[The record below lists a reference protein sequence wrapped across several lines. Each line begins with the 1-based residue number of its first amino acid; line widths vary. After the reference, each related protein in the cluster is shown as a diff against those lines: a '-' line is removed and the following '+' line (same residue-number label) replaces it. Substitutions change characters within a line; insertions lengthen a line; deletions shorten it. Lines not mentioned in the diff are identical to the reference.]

1 MPTLYILA
9 GPNGAG
15 KTTFYNTAI
24 EQNFI
29 PSDLPFL
36 NIDLITRELGSYSD
50 FNFAK
55 AEEIYRERIT
65 KLLQQ
70 GANFMIE
77 SNLAKDAEYEWI
89 EAMIRKGYEVVLY
102 FLCTDYID
110 DVHINRVQKRVK
122 EGGHYVPP
130 NIIEHRYK
138 MSLLYL
144 RSKLTLFKEVY
155 LIDNNETTLI
165 KVVLRQGSIMY
176 KEAECPAWIKK
187 VIFIAERLRNKS
199 EQ

>member
-1 MPTLYILA
+1 MPILYILA

-29 PSDLPFL
+29 SPDLPFL

-89 EAMIRKGYEVVLY
+89 EAMIRKGYEIVLY
-102 FLCTDYID
+102 FLCTDYIE

-122 EGGHYVPP
+122 EGGHYVPS

-144 RSKLTLFKEVY
+144 RSKLPLFKEAY
-155 LIDNNETTLI
+155 LIDNNETSLVKVTLN
-165 KVVLRQGSIMY
+165 QGRITH
-176 KEAECPAWIKK
+176 KQPECPAWIQQ
-187 VIFIAERLRNKS
+187 VIFIVERLQSKGG
-199 EQ
+199 

>member
-15 KTTFYNTAI
+15 KTTFYYTAI
-24 EQNFI
+24 EQGFI
-29 PSDLPFL
+29 SPDLPFL

-50 FNFAK
+50 TNFAK

-65 KLLQQ
+65 KLLQENA
-70 GANFMIE
+70 GFMIE
-77 SNLAKDAEYEWI
+77 SNLAKDSEYEWI
-89 EAMIRKGYEVVLY
+89 EAMIRKGYDIILY
-102 FLCTDYID
+102 FLCTDYVEDI
-110 DVHINRVQKRVK
+110 HINRVQKRVK

-144 RSKLTLFKEVY
+144 RSKLPLFKEAY
-155 LIDNNETTLI
+155 LIDNAETALAM
-165 KVVLRQGSIMY
+165 VVLKQGRIEH
-176 KEAECPAWIKK
+176 KQPECPVWIQQ
-187 VIFIAERLRNKS
+187 VIFIAERLQNKS
-199 EQ
+199 E